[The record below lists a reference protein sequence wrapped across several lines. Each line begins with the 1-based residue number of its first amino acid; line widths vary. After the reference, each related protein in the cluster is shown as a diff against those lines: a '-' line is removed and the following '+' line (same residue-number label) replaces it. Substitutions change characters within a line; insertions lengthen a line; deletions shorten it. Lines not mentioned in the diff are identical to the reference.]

1 MTGSAKLASE
11 VRTAIEEKYIP
22 ATQNIEIDGQ
32 PVEPPSPLEF
42 YPDRMAYKFNVSK
55 AVIRRNKEFSK
66 LQRFLVVE
74 TDAGHISRQEAVSM
88 VPPLFMD
95 IEPHHAVMDMCAAP
109 GSKTAQLIEAL
120 HRDEATTGQRPTGF
134 IIANDSDYK
143 RSHLLVHQV
152 KRLSSPNLI
161 VTNHDAQMYPRIKVS
176 ETETV
181 KFDRILCDVPCSG
194 DGTMRKN
201 VNVWKDWRVSNG
213 LGLHVLQLN
222 ILQRGLQLLKPGGRL
237 VYSTC
242 SLNPTENEAVIA
254 EALRTNAGKV
264 ALVDV
269 SAQLPGLK
277 RKPGIKTW
285 KVADKAGNFVEKG
298 ESQLPAS
305 LYPPSEDVDLG
316 LEHCIRVYPHQQD
329 TGGFFIAVLEK
340 KGEPEQVK
348 RKAEGEIE
356 EEAAKKVKTDEG
368 AVAAAAATE
377 PEAETAA
384 AVVKHEKLPRDAN
397 EEPFVFL
404 PADHPVIQ
412 QCWDFYGF
420 NDSFPRDVLLV
431 RNSSGDPTRVIYY
444 VDPSIKPI
452 LELNDKKMKF
462 IHTGIKFLSH
472 QRNCDTC
479 PWRIQVES
487 ISLVAPYVDKSKRFA
502 SGSLALLRHLVT
514 DSFPT
519 FSLIQEQYPEFYKQ
533 IEPMQEGCI
542 VIDIPAENGTEGD
555 SYQFPV
561 WKGRGSVNLML
572 PKEDLHE
579 VRHRV
584 FGIEEPKAKESF
596 NNPPRQKKHEVA
608 ETTDAPAT
616 EGETATETEAAE
628 ESAAAEEPVVAKE
641 PAAEDPAA
649 SEQAAPAAP
658 ASE

>member
-1 MTGSAKLASE
+1 
-11 VRTAIEEKYIP
+11 
-22 ATQNIEIDGQ
+22 
-32 PVEPPSPLEF
+32 
-42 YPDRMAYKFNVSK
+42 MAYKFNVSK

-120 HRDEATTGQRPTGF
+120 HRDEASTGKRPTGF

-161 VTNHDAQMYPRIKVS
+161 VTNHDAQMYPRIRIS

-201 VNVWKDWRVSNG
+201 VNVWKDWRISNG

-222 ILQRGLQLLKPGGRL
+222 ILLRGLQLLKPGGRL

-254 EALRTNAGKV
+254 EALRQNSGTV
-264 ALVDV
+264 SLVDV
-269 SAQLPGLK
+269 SSQLPGLK
-277 RKPGIKTW
+277 RRPGIKTW
-285 KVADKAGNFVEKG
+285 KVADKTGTFVDKENSK
-298 ESQLPAS
+298 LPAS
-305 LYPPSEDVDLG
+305 LYPPSADVDLG

-329 TGGFFIAVLEK
+329 TGGFFIAVLQK
-340 KGEPEQVK
+340 KGESESTK
-348 RKAEGEIE
+348 RKAEPVE
-356 EEAAKKVKTDEG
+356 ETAKKMKTEDGE
-368 AVAAAAATE
+368 AVPVSTEDGKAVSASTESSDSKAEATE
-377 PEAETAA
+377 EKAESPKP
-384 AVVKHEKLPRDAN
+384 VPVKQEKLPRDAN

-404 PADHPVIQ
+404 PPDHPVIQ

-420 NDSFPRDVLLV
+420 DSSFPRDVLLV

-452 LELNDKKMKF
+452 LQLNERKMKF

-472 QRNCDTC
+472 QRNCETC

-487 ISLVAPYVDKSKRFA
+487 ISLVAPYVDKTKRFA
-502 SGSLALLRHLVT
+502 EGSLELLRSLVT
-514 DSFPT
+514 ESFPT
-519 FSLIQEQYPEFYKQ
+519 FDVVKVKFPEFYNQ
-533 IEPMQEGCI
+533 IENMIEGCI
-542 VIDIPAENGTEGD
+542 VINIPAENGTD
-555 SYQFPV
+555 FYQFPV

-584 FGIEEPKAKESF
+584 FGIEEVKAKDSY
-596 NNPPRQKKHEVA
+596 NNKPRQKKPEAEEV
-608 ETTDAPAT
+608 TGV
-616 EGETATETEAAE
+616 EGETAAESEVAESTEAE
-628 ESAAAEEPVVAKE
+628 KIEEPTPTDAVE
-641 PAAEDPAA
+641 PV
-649 SEQAAPAAP
+649 SEA
-658 ASE
+658 